1 MTNNTCIETLDFS
14 DNHLS
19 DEHGLAILGLIKQ
32 TSEQRDDQLFWASL
46 RQDKP
51 EKFLENKKTMINAE
65 NITQFTTNRE
75 INSTIEVRKL
85 LENLDNP
92 DINSHEVVLAQQA
105 HVVNYKKQQ
114 ILYAAGLRE
123 LILMRNRFGD
133 GFAKNLQRA
142 LSIDKYLKIINVSG
156 NQISEYGLKFI
167 VKLALMDNTS
177 LIGFD
182 ARLNPGCN
190 EKLERQISLCML
202 KNIERSI
209 SKGLEIN
216 EKFLKPH
223 LYSFGVP

>member
-92 DINSHEVVLAQQA
+92 DINSHEVVLA
-105 HVVNYKKQQ
+105 
-114 ILYAAGLRE
+114 
-123 LILMRNRFGD
+123 
-133 GFAKNLQRA
+133 
-142 LSIDKYLKIINVSG
+142 
-156 NQISEYGLKFI
+156 
-167 VKLALMDNTS
+167 
-177 LIGFD
+177 
-182 ARLNPGCN
+182 
-190 EKLERQISLCML
+190 
-202 KNIERSI
+202 
-209 SKGLEIN
+209 
-216 EKFLKPH
+216 
-223 LYSFGVP
+223 